1 MVGMRVGVLTFG
13 LLLTILPMS
22 ATRASAAA
30 ELLAAC
36 SAPPATL
43 GKYQP
48 AKPGTVLPAVPFV
61 DADGMDRPLDGLRGE
76 ALLVNVWAT
85 WCAPCVEEMPALD
98 RLAAQTKQTGVRVV
112 ALSADRE
119 GAAVVRR
126 FYEVNGVRNLPVAVD
141 KTARVARATGIGGLP
156 TTLLYA
162 ADGTEIGRVTGVA
175 KWDAPEVVAFL
186 TTCLAG
192 RS

>member
-1 MVGMRVGVLTFG
+1 MAGMRVGVLTFG
-13 LLLTILPMS
+13 LLLTILPMG

-30 ELLAAC
+30 EVLAAC
-36 SAPPATL
+36 SAPPPTL

-48 AKPGTVLPAVPFV
+48 ARPGTLLPAVPFV
-61 DADGMDRPLDGLRGE
+61 DADGTDRPLDGLRGE
-76 ALLVNVWAT
+76 GLVVNVWAT

-98 RLAAQTKQTGVRVV
+98 QLAAQTKQTGVRVV

-126 FYEVNGVRNLPVAVD
+126 FYEVNGVRNLPGRRRQDSASGPRHRHR
-141 KTARVARATGIGGLP
+141 RVAH
-156 TTLLYA
+156 
-162 ADGTEIGRVTGVA
+162 
-175 KWDAPEVVAFL
+175 DAPLRRRRHRDRPRYRRREVGRTRGNGIPHHL
-186 TTCLAG
+186 PRG